1 MSDDNLRQVANENIQ
16 YLEDIKKYNETHEKD
31 FKQIFFKAE
40 PKQINSSPIGVFIKD
55 IYGNEQVTPINS
67 VPGYHTKN
75 SCEVNTAIYTNSV
88 IDYNSPT
95 NYVPGVNQ
103 VTVEGDFA
111 NSPNYFLT
119 GPPAVS
125 QNVSIE
131 ISGYIAADVPGN
143 YSVVQV
149 HPFTK
154 NALIWIGNN
163 ALKTYRKENA
173 IFIVENGVKTKN
185 QSFIMVAGEYRP
197 FRIQYYGTQES
208 LDYTKLWISNDNA
221 SITNFAKNA
230 NENNLFYYSLTP
242 SDKTNFYKCDVY
254 KGSDLQK
261 YKSDAKQQVN
271 LVWQTGLPENTEYVF
286 LDMIGNLCAYNSNYE
301 KINQINFPQM
311 RVGNQ
316 VAGRY
321 SLKLYQRNLQ
331 PLCIKDSKNN
341 VFPLI
346 TIANLDTIKN
356 NEWMQTTNAMVH
368 TMSNKDEQLGD
379 KRVSIDKI
387 SESNPLFS
395 ANFRYKLCIMRDKA
409 GNKILAL
416 LASTRDTR
424 QFYTVEPDLKMNK
437 LFYASTY
444 PENKFL
450 REVPAS
456 LQTNGNTYTTYSNT
470 YPLTPGNFYSTD
482 YSDTNNCKKQCNNT
496 LGCNYFYKV
505 TDATGASKCLIPKNN
520 NEPITYLNKQPDSQY
535 TSSYL
540 KTKNK
545 MIQTGDETKDKV
557 YNNTTYIANGY
568 NDTVN
573 QSYSNYQF
581 ESKVLSKTDT
591 PGPAGTAYVVELQNR
606 VNQRTSGAPP
616 ISLTN
621 INNPMIAG
629 KENFTT
635 IVDRSLTKLDEIDGQ
650 FNQYASN
657 QYKINPNRIDIGNNI
672 LSIDKTYLD
681 MSGNQQKY
689 DFTGQ
694 TIYALEKED
703 RSLSSALLKDNA
715 IYNEEQNN
723 LYVVT
728 TLTMAT
734 LLITAILVSK

>member
-1 MSDDNLRQVANENIQ
+1 MSDIRQIANENLQ

-31 FKQIFFKAE
+31 FKQVFFK
-40 PKQINSSPIGVFIKD
+40 PDPNQIKSAQVGVFIKD
-55 IYGNEQVTPINS
+55 IYGNEQVTPIKTI
-67 VPGYHTKN
+67 PGYHTKE
-75 SCEVNTAIYTNSV
+75 SCEINTAIYANSV

-95 NYVPGVNQ
+95 NYVPGVNR
-103 VTVEGDFA
+103 VIVEGDFA

-119 GPPAVS
+119 GSPAVS
-125 QNVSIE
+125 QNVSVE

-154 NALIWIGNN
+154 NALIWVGNN
-163 ALKTYRKENA
+163 ALKTYRKENS
-173 IFIVENGVKTKN
+173 IFVVENGVKTKN
-185 QSFIMVAGEYRP
+185 LSFKMVAGEYRP
-197 FRIQYYGTQES
+197 FRIQYSGTPDS
-208 LDYTKLWISNDNA
+208 LDYTKLWISNDNVN
-221 SITNFAKNA
+221 ITNFAKNA
-230 NENNLFYYSLTP
+230 NENNLHYYSLTP

-271 LVWQTGLPENTEYVF
+271 LVWQTELPENTEYVF
-286 LDMIGNLCAYNSNYE
+286 LDMTGNLCAYDSNYE
-301 KINQINFPQM
+301 KINQINFPPLK
-311 RVGNQ
+311 NA
-316 VAGRY
+316 VAARY
-321 SLKLYQRNLQ
+321 YLKLYQRNLQ
-331 PLCIKDSKNN
+331 PLCIKDTKNN
-341 VFPLI
+341 LFPLI

-356 NEWMQTTNAMVH
+356 NEWAQTANPMVK
-368 TMSNKDEQLGD
+368 TMSNKDEQRGD

-395 ANFRYKLCIMRDKA
+395 ENFRYKLCIMRDKA
-409 GNKILAL
+409 GNKVLAL

-424 QFYTVEPDLKMNK
+424 QFYTAEPDLKMNK

-470 YPLTPGNFYSTD
+470 YPLTPGNFTAYS
-482 YSDTNNCKKQCNNT
+482 YSNTNNCEKQCNNT
-496 LGCNYFYKV
+496 LGCNSFYKV
-505 TDATGASKCLIPKNN
+505 TDATGATKCLIPKNS
-520 NEPITYLNKQPDSQY
+520 NEPITYLPKQPDSQY

-540 KTKNK
+540 KIKNK
-545 MIQTGDETKDKV
+545 NIQTGDETKDKV
-557 YNNTTYIANGY
+557 YNKTTYIENGY
-568 NDTVN
+568 KDTVN
-573 QSYSNYQF
+573 LSYSNYPV
-581 ESKVLSKTDT
+581 ENKVLSNTDT
-591 PGPAGTAYVVELQNR
+591 PGPAGTDYVVELQNR

-621 INNPMIAG
+621 INKPMNAG
-629 KENFTT
+629 KIENFTT

-650 FNQYASN
+650 FNEYASN
-657 QYKINPNRIDIGNNI
+657 VYKINPNRINISNNI
-672 LSIDKTYLD
+672 VSINKNYVD

-703 RSLSSALLKDNA
+703 RSLSAALLKDNA
-715 IYNEEQNN
+715 IYNEEQNT
-723 LYVVT
+723 LYLVT

-734 LLITAILVSK
+734 VLITAILVAK

>member
-1 MSDDNLRQVANENIQ
+1 MSDLRQVANENLQ

-31 FKQIFFKAE
+31 FKQVFFK
-40 PKQINSSPIGVFIKD
+40 PQVNQIRSAQVGVFIKD
-55 IYGNEQVTPINS
+55 IYGNEQVTPIKTI
-67 VPGYHTKN
+67 PGYHTKE
-75 SCEVNTAIYTNSV
+75 SCEINTAIYANSV

-119 GPPAVS
+119 GSPAVS
-125 QNVSIE
+125 QNVSVE

-154 NALIWIGNN
+154 NALIWVGNN

-173 IFIVENGVKTKN
+173 IFVVENGVKTKN
-185 QSFIMVAGEYRP
+185 LSFKMVAGEYTP
-197 FRIQYYGTQES
+197 FRIQYSGTPDSGTPDS
-208 LDYTKLWISNDNA
+208 LDYTKLWISNDNVN
-221 SITNFAKNA
+221 ITNFAKNA
-230 NENNLFYYSLTP
+230 NENNLHYYSLTP

-254 KGSDLQK
+254 KGSDLQN

-271 LVWQTGLPENTEYVF
+271 LVWQTELPENTEYVF
-286 LDMIGNLCAYNSNYE
+286 LDMTGNLCAYDSNYE
-301 KINQINFPQM
+301 KINQINFPPLK
-311 RVGNQ
+311 NA
-316 VAGRY
+316 VAERY
-321 SLKLYQRNLQ
+321 YLKLYQRNLQ
-331 PLCIKDSKNN
+331 PLCIKDTKNN
-341 VFPLI
+341 LFPLI
-346 TIANLDTIKN
+346 TIANLNTIKN
-356 NEWMQTTNAMVH
+356 NEWAQTINPMVK
-368 TMSNKDEQLGD
+368 TMSNKDEQRD
-379 KRVSIDKI
+379 NKRVSIDKI

-395 ANFRYKLCIMRDKA
+395 ENFRYKLCIMRDKA
-409 GNKILAL
+409 GNKVLAL
-416 LASTRDTR
+416 LASIRDTR
-424 QFYTVEPDLKMNK
+424 QFYTAEPDLKMNK

-470 YPLTPGNFYSTD
+470 YPLTPGNFYST
-482 YSDTNNCKKQCNNT
+482 NCTKQCNNT

-540 KTKNK
+540 KIKNK
-545 MIQTGDETKDKV
+545 NIQTGDETKDKV
-557 YNNTTYIANGY
+557 YNKTTYIANGY

-606 VNQRTSGAPP
+606 VNQRTSGATP

-657 QYKINPNRIDIGNNI
+657 VYKINPNRIDIGNNI

>member
-1 MSDDNLRQVANENIQ
+1 MSDIRQIANENLQ
-16 YLEDIKKYNETHEKD
+16 YLEDIKKYNETHERD
-31 FKQIFFKAE
+31 FKQVFFK
-40 PKQINSSPIGVFIKD
+40 PDPNQIKSAQVGVFIKD
-55 IYGNEQVTPINS
+55 IYGNEQVTPIKTI
-67 VPGYHTKN
+67 PGYHTKE
-75 SCEVNTAIYTNSV
+75 SCEINTAIYANSV

-95 NYVPGVNQ
+95 NYVPGVNR
-103 VTVEGDFA
+103 VIVEGDFA

-119 GPPAVS
+119 GSPAVS
-125 QNVSIE
+125 QNVSVE

-154 NALIWIGNN
+154 NALIWVGNN
-163 ALKTYRKENA
+163 ALKTYRKENS
-173 IFIVENGVKTKN
+173 IFVVENGVKTKN
-185 QSFIMVAGEYRP
+185 LSFKMVAGEYRP
-197 FRIQYYGTQES
+197 FRIQYSGTQDS
-208 LDYTKLWISNDNA
+208 LDYTKLWISNDNVN
-221 SITNFAKNA
+221 ITNFAKSA
-230 NENNLFYYSLTP
+230 NENNLHYYSLTP

-254 KGSDLQK
+254 KGSDLQN

-271 LVWQTGLPENTEYVF
+271 LVWQTELPENTEYVF
-286 LDMIGNLCAYNSNYE
+286 LDMTGNLCAYNSNYE
-301 KINQINFPQM
+301 KINQINFPL
-311 RVGNQ
+311 RKVDKP
-316 VAGRY
+316 VAERY
-321 SLKLYQRNLQ
+321 YLKLYQRNLQ
-331 PLCIKDSKNN
+331 PLCIKDTKNN
-341 VFPLI
+341 LFPLI

-356 NEWMQTTNAMVH
+356 NEWAQTANPMVK
-368 TMSNKDEQLGD
+368 TMSNKDEQRGD

-395 ANFRYKLCIMRDKA
+395 ENFRYKLCIMKDKA
-409 GNKILAL
+409 GNKVLAL

-424 QFYTVEPDLKMNK
+424 QFYTAEPDLKMNK

-470 YPLTPGNFYSTD
+470 YPLTPGNFNVTD
-482 YSDTNNCKKQCNNT
+482 YSRTNNCAKQCNNT
-496 LGCNYFYKV
+496 LGCNSFYKV
-505 TDATGASKCLIPKNN
+505 TDATGATNCLISKNS
-520 NEPITYLNKQPDSQY
+520 NEPITYLPKQPDSQY

-540 KTKNK
+540 KIKNK
-545 MIQTGDETKDKV
+545 NIQTGDETRDKV
-557 YNNTTYIANGY
+557 YNNTTYIENGY
-568 NDTVN
+568 KDTVN
-573 QSYSNYQF
+573 LSYSNYPV
-581 ESKVLSKTDT
+581 ENKVLSNTDT
-591 PGPAGTAYVVELQNR
+591 PGPAGTDYVVKLQNR
-606 VNQRTSGAPP
+606 VNQRTSSAPP

-621 INNPMIAG
+621 INKPMNAG
-629 KENFTT
+629 KIENFTT

-650 FNQYASN
+650 FNEYASN
-657 QYKINPNRIDIGNNI
+657 VYKIDPNRINISNNI

-703 RSLSSALLKDNA
+703 RSLSAALLKDNA